1 MKTVQQSHFNVAQLL
16 KAPIGSTRQYD
27 VVLPVDEEV
36 AGLKL
41 VEPITGRVHMLRTNR
56 GVLVEGRLDAAVQVE
71 CGRCLA
77 DVVIPLTM
85 HIEEE
90 FQPTVDVVR
99 GTYLLVEEDDTSLL
113 INEQHILDMSE
124 VLRQALLLEVP
135 MQVLCRPDCAGIC
148 PTCGQDLNTGACD
161 CAQADLDPRW
171 EALNALLADV
181 DV

>member
-1 MKTVQQSHFNVAQLL
+1 MKIVQQSQFNVAQLL
-16 KAPIGSTRQYD
+16 KAPIGATRQYE
-27 VVLPVDEEV
+27 VVLPVDEQGT
-36 AGLKL
+36 GLRQ

-56 GVLVEGRLDAAVQVE
+56 GILVEGRLKTAVHVE
-71 CGRCLA
+71 CGRCLT
-77 DVVIPLTM
+77 DVVVPLTM
-85 HIEEE
+85 HVEEE

-113 INEQHILDMSE
+113 INDQHILDMSE

-148 PTCGQDLNTGACD
+148 PTCGEDLNVEVCD

-171 EALNALLADV
+171 EALNALLTDV